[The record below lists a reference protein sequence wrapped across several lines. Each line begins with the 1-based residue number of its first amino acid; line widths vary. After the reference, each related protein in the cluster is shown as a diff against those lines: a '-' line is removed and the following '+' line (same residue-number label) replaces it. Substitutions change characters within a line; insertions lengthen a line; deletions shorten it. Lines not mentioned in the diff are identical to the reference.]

1 MAKKCINKVSR
12 GIAVKDYGT
21 GSRSM
26 GLVINI
32 LHKSFILF
40 MLVAWMSNDIYQI
53 ILYAFTLLSLK
64 THWYTNDDTCALTL
78 LEQQITGVEKK
89 ESFIN
94 QIVSPVYKIKDET
107 TRQISHY
114 FVNMMSIVILYKLFS
129 HPESPG
135 LWNALKK
142 GEIIKILTKSV

>member
-1 MAKKCINKVSR
+1 MAKKCINKVSTSE
-12 GIAVKDYGT
+12 GLIPK

-32 LHKSFILF
+32 LHKSFILY

-53 ILYAFTLLSLK
+53 ILYAVTLLSLK
-64 THWYTNDDTCALTL
+64 THWYTNNDTCALTL

-89 ESFIN
+89 ESFMN

-107 TRQISHY
+107 TRKISHC
-114 FVNMMSIVILYKLFS
+114 FVDIMTIVIIYKLYT
-129 HPESPG
+129 HPESTG

-142 GEIIKILTKSV
+142 GEIIKILNKTV